1 MFLKSQP
8 CGEKQ
13 ADARGAWAHQ
23 PRLPVEFQ
31 ASGGPCLPATVLS
44 RSVSLSHS
52 AALSHSTSSR
62 APRSS
67 AGCLPRI
74 LVREEDRKDWKTW
87 SSGHKVSP
95 VPSHSDA

>member
-8 CGEKQ
+8 CGERQ

-44 RSVSLSHS
+44 LCT
-52 AALSHSTSSR
+52 AALSLHFFPGSPELSGMKTEM
-62 APRSS
+62 PT
-67 AGCLPRI
+67 LEN
-74 LVREEDRKDWKTW
+74 LVKW
-87 SSGHKVSP
+87 SQRVSCAI
-95 VPSHSDA
+95 SDA